1 MIWHYLLLNR
11 AQIARTAVAVAVVV
25 VLGLGLLSTLDDD
38 GGDGS
43 SRAEKCTEFQGYA
56 WAGDSCAARKRA
68 ACRDAE
74 DTLGVKPSWC

>member
-1 MIWHYLLLNR
+1 MIWYYLLQNR

-25 VLGLGLLSTLDDD
+25 VLGLGLLSTLGD
-38 GGDGS
+38 GDGS
-43 SRAEKCTEFQGYA
+43 SRTEKCTEFEGYA

-74 DTLGVKPSWC
+74 DTLGVKPSQC